1 MRLTEFITEESPIT
15 RGARSLDGKILK
27 REYIIA
33 HNDGSGK
40 QEYFPNRMG
49 ADPNLVS
56 SPVKRPASSGEQV
69 RAIVG
74 MIMNSRDRATRLRI
88 DPNDLYVLTIET
100 VSQLKPTAMP
110 VTKVL

>member
-1 MRLTEFITEESPIT
+1 
-15 RGARSLDGKILK
+15 
-27 REYIIA
+27 
-33 HNDGSGK
+33 
-40 QEYFPNRMG
+40 MG

-56 SPVKRPASSGEQV
+56 SLEEAGRFTGEQV